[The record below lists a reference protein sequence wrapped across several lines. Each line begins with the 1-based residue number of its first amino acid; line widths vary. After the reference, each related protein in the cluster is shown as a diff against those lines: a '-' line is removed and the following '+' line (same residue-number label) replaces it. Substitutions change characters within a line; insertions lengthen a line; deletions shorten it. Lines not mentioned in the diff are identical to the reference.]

1 MGAPEFPGQPVQQSE
16 NHPKIRK
23 GKRERERKGKREK
36 GKGKREKGKKGKGKG
51 REGKGISLDMVGM
64 LTGQDRRSSTDSES
78 TAGVTE
84 ESSRLA

>member
-1 MGAPEFPGQPVQQSE
+1 
-16 NHPKIRK
+16 
-23 GKRERERKGKREK
+23 
-36 GKGKREKGKKGKGKG
+36 
-51 REGKGISLDMVGM
+51 MVGM

>member
-1 MGAPEFPGQPVQQSE
+1 ME
-16 NHPKIRK
+16 K
-23 GKRERERKGKREK
+23 GKGKMEK
-36 GKGKREKGKKGKGKG
+36 GKGKREK
-51 REGKGISLDMVGM
+51 GM